1 MKVQGKAL
9 LVMPE
14 ENPERT
20 ESGILIPGAAEAPN
34 IGRVQ
39 ECGDGC
45 TLVQPNDRIQYN
57 RKAASVLEVEGE
69 ILHFII
75 EDQVFFVYD

>member
-1 MKVQGKAL
+1 MRVQGKAL

-14 ENPERT
+14 DNPEKT
-20 ESGILIPGAAEAPN
+20 DKGILIPDAAEKPN

-39 ECGDGC
+39 ECGAGC
-45 TLVQPNDRIQYN
+45 EFVKPNDRIQYN

-69 ILHFII
+69 IYHFII